1 MPLGGTGAPPTHLSS
16 VRENLTPEQQ
26 GDVDDVDG
34 ELEDPDLS
42 LNLLNL
48 LTRGPT
54 GT

>member
-34 ELEDPDLS
+34 EPEDPDLS
-42 LNLLNL
+42 LNLL
-48 LTRGPT
+48 TQVPM